1 MTKESWRCEQM
12 FKKIKRKKSQP
23 TTLAR
28 QLVTVANPKSIVSE
42 QFKTV
47 RTNINFSMP
56 DKDLKTIVITSSTP
70 GEGKSTNS
78 SNIAV
83 VFAQSGKK
91 VLLVDSDMR
100 KPTGHHTFG
109 VKNVNGLS
117 TVLVRQHTIEE
128 VTHQTEVDGLSLIT
142 SGPIPPNPAELIASK
157 TMDQFIDT
165 VKSEYDLIIFDA
177 PPVLSVTDAQIL
189 SNKCEGTILVINS
202 GVAEKD
208 NVVKAKEMLVASK
221 ANMIGAVLNNYKIEK
236 DHYYY
241 QYYGAVE

>member
-1 MTKESWRCEQM
+1 M
-12 FKKIKRKKSQP
+12 FKMFKRKKSKP
-23 TTLAR
+23 STLAR
-28 QLVTVANPKSIVSE
+28 QLVTVSSPKSIISE
-42 QFKTV
+42 QFKTI

-56 DKDLKTIVITSSTP
+56 DKDLKTIVLTSSTP

-100 KPTGHHTFG
+100 KPTTHHTFG
-109 VKNVNGLS
+109 LRNVSGLS
-117 TVLVRQHTIEE
+117 TVLIRQHTIDE
-128 VTHQTEVDGLSLIT
+128 VIHNTEIEGLSVIT
-142 SGPIPPNPAELIASK
+142 SGPIPPNPAELLASK
-157 TMDQFIDT
+157 AMDQFIDN
-165 VKSEYDLIIFDA
+165 VKNIYDIIVFDA

-189 SNKCEGTILVINS
+189 SNKCEGTLLIINS
-202 GVAEKD
+202 GDAEKD
-208 NVVKAKEMLVASK
+208 NVIKAKDMLLASK
-221 ANMIGAVLNNYKIEK
+221 ANVIGAILNNYRIDK